1 MFPSTN
7 FFKDRWGYV
16 QAFSLL
22 KLNVKKS
29 KECYKY

>member
-1 MFPSTN
+1 MFPCTN
-7 FFKDRWGYV
+7 FFEDPWGYV

-29 KECYKY
+29 KERYKY